1 MLADNQE
8 QAFSVASPTA
18 MFSALLRTCGTE
30 GLLSQG
36 LGKAGSITSDSI
48 VQDPPYNSL
57 TQVHVY
63 TYVFMHACL
72 LDC

>member
-36 LGKAGSITSDSI
+36 LGKARSITLDSP

-63 TYVFMHACL
+63 TYVYTHACL
-72 LDC
+72 LAG